1 MSNNIAGNNL
11 WLPIALSL
19 VAFGSFSWALR
30 WHFETGGR
38 IPIGMRLL
46 SLFSLL
52 SYATY
57 VAFLCGRGCEVTVWT
72 TLGLVGFALSIPL
85 FWWTVMATKRHR
97 LCVAYTDAEP
107 HVICTGGPYAHV
119 RHPFYLSYITFWIGT
134 ALVVG
139 WWQWAVALILTLWY
153 IRIAQGEE
161 RRFQSSA
168 LSTGYGIYRE
178 QIGMLLPRLVPSRR

>member
-1 MSNNIAGNNL
+1 MSNSIAGSNL

-38 IPIGMRLL
+38 IPNGMRLL
-46 SLFSLL
+46 SFFSLL

-57 VAFLCGRGCEVTVWT
+57 VALLVGQGCEVTVWT
-72 TLGLVGFALSIPL
+72 TLGLVGFALSILL
-85 FWWTVMATKRHR
+85 FWWTVMATKPYK
-97 LCVAYTDAEP
+97 LCVAYTDADP

-134 ALVVG
+134 ALVAG
-139 WWQWAVALILTLWY
+139 RWQWAAVLILTLWY
-153 IRIAQGEE
+153 IRMARGEE
-161 RRFQSSA
+161 RRFHLSA
-168 LSTGYGIYRE
+168 LSPGYAIYRE
-178 QIGMLLPRLVPSRR
+178 QTGMLLPRLARSRR